1 MVYKKDPKVKYWE
14 MAKYIDDHIR
24 LPDCDEDKC
33 FEYMYH
39 LFYVLSVKARMFQK
53 ASDYDN
59 YALYGA
65 SQLFTRYRKENINP
79 KLKPIKS
86 SLNYIKRILY
96 PCRVDYQ
103 QAYFSER
110 FTEESLRDGST
121 DQLDYDSDLKAR
133 ASNSYMLRLDTEH
146 YLSQIPSTLRGI
158 LRQTPYRNDKAMMH
172 NLYLS
177 CLLTL
182 LKSWTPNRKN
192 QARIDNKLSR
202 NLPTDTLVDQIYAKE
217 ALDDVVLLHLDS
229 SLRNYVDTLVKKL
242 KHQLAKD
249 LRYLIGSHTL
259 SDTEVKDI
267 LASPMG
273 DCNTSESRGD

>member
-24 LPDCDEDKC
+24 LPDCNEEKC

-65 SQLFTRYRKENINP
+65 SQLFARYRKENINL

-86 SLNYIKRILY
+86 SLNYIKRVLHPY
-96 PCRVDYQ
+96 RVDYQ

-110 FTEESLRDGST
+110 FTEESLQDGST
-121 DQLDYDSDLKAR
+121 DQLAYDSDLKAR
-133 ASNSYMLRLDTEH
+133 AVSSYTLRLDTEQ
-146 YLSQIPSTLRGI
+146 YLGQIPGTLRGI
-158 LRQTPYRNDKAMMH
+158 LKQSPYREDKVMMH

-182 LKSWTPNRKN
+182 LKSWTMSRKN
-192 QARIDNKLSR
+192 QARVDNKLNR
-202 NLPTDTLVDQIYAKE
+202 RLPTDNLVDQIYAEE
-217 ALDDVVLLHLDS
+217 AQDDVVLLHLDP
-229 SLRNYVDTLVKKL
+229 SLRNYVDTMVKKL
-242 KHQLAKD
+242 KHQIAKD

-259 SDTEVKDI
+259 SDAEVKDI

-273 DCNTSESRGD
+273 DCSGVESRGD